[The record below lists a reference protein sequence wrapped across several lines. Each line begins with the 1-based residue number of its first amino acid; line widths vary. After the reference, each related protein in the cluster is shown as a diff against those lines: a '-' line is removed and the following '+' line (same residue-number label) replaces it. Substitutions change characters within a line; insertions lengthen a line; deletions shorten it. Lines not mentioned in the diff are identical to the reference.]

1 MGRYCRVLVALLGGL
16 WLVGRAAPATAQW
29 QIDTKDGQA
38 SIKFGFLA
46 QPQLESL
53 TTADGN
59 RTSTNLFLRRF
70 RILFGGKISDKWTYF
85 FETDSPNLGKGDTA
99 GVANALKNAGN
110 IYIQDAFVTYNYSDA
125 FKVDAGML
133 LLPLSHNH
141 EQSAA
146 TLLPV
151 DYGAYTFVES
161 GPLDERVGRDYGIEV
176 RGYPMKQ
183 KLEYRLGVYQGL
195 RGTESTNGL
204 RVVGRGVFYAVGN
217 DTGYFY
223 GGTWQGQKSLLGI
236 GGTFDVQKEY
246 KLFGADVI
254 LEHPFNKGEQ
264 GVTFQ
269 IDWNR
274 IDGGTFITTLPKED
288 TLLAEAAFHAGKG
301 RFSPFLQYAARNY
314 SNSALADQ
322 YTFNGGAAIWLKG
335 HNRNVKG
342 SIGRVHTDGKP
353 DRTQGL
359 LQLQIFFY

>member
-1 MGRYCRVLVALLGGL
+1 MGRHGFWRLSAFLGGL
-16 WLVGRAAPATAQW
+16 LILGWATPAAAQW

-38 SIKFGFLA
+38 NIKIGFLA
-46 QPQLESL
+46 QPQLETL

-59 RTSTNLFLRRF
+59 NTSTNMFLRRF
-70 RILFGGKISDKWTYF
+70 RILFGGKVSDKWTYF

-99 GVANALKNAGN
+99 GSAAKNAGN

-133 LLPLSHNH
+133 LLALSHNH

-161 GPLDERVGRDYGIEV
+161 TPLDERVGRDYGVEV
-176 RGYPMKQ
+176 RGYPLKQ
-183 KLEYRLGVYQGL
+183 KLEYRLGIFQGL
-195 RGTESTNGL
+195 RGAESKNGL
-204 RVVGRGVFYAVGN
+204 RTVGRAVYYLVGT

-223 GGTWQGQKSLLGI
+223 GGTWQGQKSLLAVGAS
-236 GGTFDVQKEY
+236 FDVQKEY
-246 KLFGADVI
+246 NQYGVDAI
-254 LEHPFNKGEQ
+254 WEHPFNKGEQ
-264 GVTFQ
+264 GATFQ

-288 TLLAEAAFHAGKG
+288 TLLVEGAVHFAKG
-301 RFSPFLQYAARNY
+301 RFSPFLQYASRNY
-314 SNSALADQ
+314 SDAALADQ
-322 YTFNGGAAIWLKG
+322 YTFNGGAAFWMKG
-335 HNRNVKG
+335 HNRNIKG
-342 SIGRVHTDGKP
+342 SIGKVHTDNKP

>member
-1 MGRYCRVLVALLGGL
+1 MGRQGFRVLGAFLAGL
-16 WLVGRAAPATAQW
+16 VITAWATPAAAQW

-46 QPQLESL
+46 QPQLETL

-59 RTSTNLFLRRF
+59 NTSTNLFLRRF
-70 RILFGGKISDKWTYF
+70 RILFGGKVSDKWQFF

-99 GVANALKNAGN
+99 ASAAKNAGN
-110 IYIQDAFVTYNYSDA
+110 VYIQDAFVTYNHSDV

-195 RGTESTNGL
+195 RGTESRNGL
-204 RVVGRGVFYAVGN
+204 RWVGRGVFYAVGN
-217 DTGYFY
+217 ETGYFY
-223 GGTWQGQKSLLGI
+223 GGTFQGQKALLGI
-236 GGTFDVQKEY
+236 GASFDVQKEY
-246 KLFGADVI
+246 NLFGVDATWERPI
-254 LEHPFNKGEQ
+254 NKGEQ

-274 IDGGTFITTLPKED
+274 IDGGTFITTLPKQD
-288 TLLAEAAFHAGKG
+288 TLLVEGGFHLAKG
-301 RFSPFLQYAARNY
+301 RFTPFVQYASRNY
-314 SNSALADQ
+314 SDAAQADQ
-322 YTFNGGAAIWLKG
+322 YTFNGGAAYWMKG
-335 HNRNVKG
+335 HNRNIKG
-342 SIGRVHTDGKP
+342 SIGKVHTDGKP